1 MPSFNML
8 QPALTDKE
16 RKVLKEGWTDWTNFM
31 ESHGLKPYEDDD
43 VKEAKQILEQIA
55 ANDDK

>member
-1 MPSFNML
+1 
-8 QPALTDKE
+8 
-16 RKVLKEGWTDWTNFM
+16 M